1 MESLTMSDPVQA
13 SGRQPDGDGRH
24 PGDLERPPAA
34 FYYDLGSPDAYLAA
48 ERVVDV
54 LGTVPEF
61 VPVLIGR
68 PGGFR
73 CAEEETIFRSDV
85 ERRAAAYGL
94 MPVRWPP
101 EFPADTE
108 WAMLVATYAKQS
120 GRVVAYSLAAF
131 RQAFAGGRDLGD
143 RDSVLIAA
151 AAAEMHPAAV
161 LKAAE
166 LKSTRARLEAAT
178 AAAWAAGV
186 CDVPAVVVGERV
198 FHGDRELEAAGRART
213 AAA

>member
-1 MESLTMSDPVQA
+1 MGSLTASAQA
-13 SGRQPDGDGRH
+13 
-24 PGDLERPPAA
+24 AA
-34 FYYDLGSPDAYLAA
+34 FYYDLASPDAYLAA

-61 VPVLIGR
+61 IPVRIGG

-73 CAEEETIFRSDV
+73 CAEEETIFRSDI

-94 MPVRWPP
+94 MPLRWPP

-108 WAMLVATYAKQS
+108 WAMLVATYAKRT

-131 RQAFAGGRDLGD
+131 RQAFAAGRDLGD
-143 RDSVLIAA
+143 RESVLIAA

-166 LKSTRARLEAAT
+166 LRSTRERLDAAT
-178 AAAWAAGV
+178 RAARAAGV
-186 CDVPAVVVGERV
+186 SDVPAVGAGGRI
-198 FHGDRELEAAGRART
+198 FHGDRELEAAARAL
-213 AAA
+213 AAAPA